1 MQAGRLKHR
10 SQFFRQKCCRVYRA
24 DVFVGDEI
32 ACKAAK
38 AVDMSKVRVTG
49 FTLSRLCW
57 EPGRGGG
64 GERFKNKLQRDEVC
78 MGGRHFYPA
87 FSLVFTQGQTLFKP
101 KHTGIH
107 FILPKLR
114 NSNFI

>member
-1 MQAGRLKHR
+1 MQAGPLKHR

-57 EPGRGGG
+57 EPGAGG
-64 GERFKNKLQRDEVC
+64 GE
-78 MGGRHFYPA
+78 
-87 FSLVFTQGQTLFKP
+87 
-101 KHTGIH
+101 I
-107 FILPKLR
+107 
-114 NSNFI
+114 